1 MEFSPLLSE
10 RIGAIGLRHRR
21 TAGVIGVRLPVW
33 PHAFIV
39 PGFKSFFAKPINSGS
54 AKGNNLNTLGN
65 YLYDA
70 ISCLLRL
77 RHAVVG
83 RYPILGHD
91 WRIAMT
97 A

>member
-1 MEFSPLLSE
+1 M
-10 RIGAIGLRHRR
+10 
-21 TAGVIGVRLPVW
+21 IGVRLPVW

-39 PGFKSFFAKPINSGS
+39 LGFTSFFAKPINSG
-54 AKGNNLNTLGN
+54 AAMGDKLNTLGN

-83 RYPILGHD
+83 RNAAPGHN

-97 A
+97 V